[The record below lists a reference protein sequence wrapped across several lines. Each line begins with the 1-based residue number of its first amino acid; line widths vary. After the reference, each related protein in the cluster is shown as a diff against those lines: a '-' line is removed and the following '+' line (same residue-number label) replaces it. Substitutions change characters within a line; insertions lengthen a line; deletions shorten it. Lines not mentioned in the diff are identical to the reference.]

1 MIKSLTICFTL
12 FSSLSVFAVQ
22 LCDGES
28 ETSPTSRFTI
38 NNGDAFVVDSITGLA
53 WARCVVGQSWNSD
66 SKTCEGEA
74 LRLTWKEAL
83 QQANSLVIDSRTD
96 WRVPNIKE
104 LATIVERK
112 CVSPAKNLVVFPGA
126 PDGRYWSSTPNTSA
140 SAMTESW
147 AVGFYNG
154 RIDSQDKM
162 SDFYVRMVRYA
173 E

>member
-1 MIKSLTICFTL
+1 MLRKIISLFIV
-12 FSSLSVFAVQ
+12 SLSLEINAVQ
-22 LCDGES
+22 MCEGES
-28 ETSPTSRFTI
+28 ETSATSQFSI
-38 NNGDAFVVDSITGLA
+38 DNGDAFVVDTVTNLA
-53 WARCVVGQSWNSD
+53 WARCVVGQTWNID
-66 SKTCEGEA
+66 TEACDGEP